1 MKTIAYPLALAGA
14 LSLVGFGAAFARSE
28 KAPAPAK
35 TPVTTPELYRAAEQ
49 GPQNVTVTVDGGYRP
64 AAIWV
69 KPGETVRL
77 TFDRKSTD
85 GCGGTL
91 LLPSGAKRT
100 LKVGEPTTLTFTP
113 EKAGVV
119 PFTCG
124 MKMYRGQ
131 VVVSETR
138 EEAARLAA
146 SSPKGGGGC
155 GSCCR

>member
-1 MKTIAYPLALAGA
+1 MKPIAYTLALAGA
-14 LSLVGFGAAFARSE
+14 LSLVGLGAAFARSE
-28 KAPAPAK
+28 KAPAP
-35 TPVTTPELYRAAEQ
+35 TLYRAAEQ
-49 GPQNVTVTVDGGYRP
+49 GTQNVTVTVDGGYSP

-91 LLPSGAKRT
+91 LLPNGAKHT
-100 LKVGEPTTLTFTP
+100 LKAGGATTVTFTP
-113 EKAGVV
+113 GKAGVV

-131 VVVSETR
+131 LVVSETR

-146 SSPKGGGGC
+146 SGAKAGRGC

>member
-1 MKTIAYPLALAGA
+1 MKLIASTLALAGA
-14 LSLVGFGAAFARSE
+14 VSLAGFGAAFARSE
-28 KAPAPAK
+28 KPQPKAP
-35 TPVTTPELYRAAEQ
+35 VLFRATERGAQ
-49 GPQNVTVTVDGGYRP
+49 KVTVTVDGGYRP

-77 TFDRKSTD
+77 TFDRKDTD
-85 GCGGTL
+85 GCGGTV
-91 LLPSGAKRT
+91 LLPSLGLKRAV
-100 LKVGEPTTLTFTP
+100 KAGEDTTVTFTP
-113 EKAGVV
+113 KKAGVV

-146 SSPKGGGGC
+146 AGAKGTSSCGGGC
-155 GSCCR
+155 CQ